1 MKNEEQ
7 NLIEPQTGALN
18 ICHVISRLERMR
30 DKLNK
35 EIYNNKTEL
44 KRICKHLDTEK
55 KQEYIEGSYYD
66 RAEYITKKVC
76 KICGTELSKSSTSGG
91 YG

>member
-7 NLIEPQTGALN
+7 NLIEPQTEVLN
-18 ICHVISRLERMR
+18 ICHVISRLERRR

-35 EIYNNKTEL
+35 EIYDNKTEL
-44 KRICKHLDTEK
+44 KRICKHFETEK
-55 KQEYIEGSYYD
+55 KEEYIEGSYYD

>member
-7 NLIEPQTGALN
+7 KLIEPQAEVLN
-18 ICHVISRLERMR
+18 ICHVISRLERRR

-35 EIYNNKTEL
+35 EIFDNKTEL
-44 KRICKHLDTEK
+44 KRICKHFDTEK
-55 KQEYIEGSYYD
+55 KEEYIEGNYYD

>member
-7 NLIEPQTGALN
+7 NLIESQAEALS
-18 ICHVISRLERMR
+18 ICHVIRRLEHKR
-30 DKLNK
+30 DKLNR
-35 EIYNNKTEL
+35 EIYDNKTEL
-44 KRICKHLDTEK
+44 KRICKHFETEK
-55 KQEYIEGSYYD
+55 KEEYIEGSYYD

>member
-7 NLIEPQTGALN
+7 NLIEPQTEALN
-18 ICHVISRLERMR
+18 ICRVISRLERRR

-35 EIYNNKTEL
+35 EIYDNKTEL
-44 KRICKHLDTEK
+44 KRICKHFETEK
-55 KQEYIEGSYYD
+55 KEEYIEGSYYD

>member
-7 NLIEPQTGALN
+7 KLIEPQTEALN
-18 ICHVISRLERMR
+18 IYHVISRLERRR

-35 EIYNNKTEL
+35 EIYDNKTEL
-44 KRICKHLDTEK
+44 NRICKHFETERK
-55 KQEYIEGSYYD
+55 EEYIEGSYYD
-66 RAEYITKKVC
+66 RAEHITKIVC

-91 YG
+91 YS

>member
-1 MKNEEQ
+1 MEEQ
-7 NLIEPQTGALN
+7 KLIEPQAEALN
-18 ICHVISRLERMR
+18 IWLVISRLERRR

-35 EIYNNKTEL
+35 EIYDKKTEL
-44 KRICKHLDTEK
+44 KRICKHFDTEK
-55 KQEYIEGSYYD
+55 KEEYIEGSYYD

>member
-7 NLIEPQTGALN
+7 NLIEPQTEVLN
-18 ICHVISRLERMR
+18 ICHVISRLERRR

-35 EIYNNKTEL
+35 EIYDNKTEL
-44 KRICKHLDTEK
+44 KRICKHFETEK
-55 KQEYIEGSYYD
+55 KEEDIEGSYYD

>member
-7 NLIEPQTGALN
+7 NLIEPQTEALN
-18 ICHVISRLERMR
+18 ICRVISRLERRR

-35 EIYNNKTEL
+35 EIYDNKAVL
-44 KRICKHLDTEK
+44 KRICKHFETEK
-55 KQEYIEGSYYD
+55 KEEYIEGSYYD

>member
-7 NLIEPQTGALN
+7 NLIEPQTEALN
-18 ICHVISRLERMR
+18 ICRVISRLERRR

-35 EIYNNKTEL
+35 EIHDNKAVL
-44 KRICKHLDTEK
+44 KRICKHFETEK
-55 KQEYIEGSYYD
+55 KEEYIEGSYYD

>member
-7 NLIEPQTGALN
+7 KLIEPQTEALN
-18 ICHVISRLERMR
+18 ICHVISRLERRR
-30 DKLNK
+30 DKINK
-35 EIYNNKTEL
+35 EIYDKKTEL
-44 KRICKHLDTEK
+44 KRICKHFDTEK
-55 KQEYIEGSYYD
+55 KEEYIEGSYYD

>member
-7 NLIEPQTGALN
+7 NLIEPQTEALN
-18 ICHVISRLERMR
+18 ICRVISRLERRR

-35 EIYNNKTEL
+35 EIHYNKDVL
-44 KRICKHLDTEK
+44 KLICKHFETEK
-55 KQEYIEGSYYD
+55 KEEYIEGSYYD
-66 RAEYITKKVC
+66 RSEYITKKVC

>member
-1 MKNEEQ
+1 MKNKEQ
-7 NLIEPQTGALN
+7 NLIEPQTEVLN
-18 ICHVISRLERMR
+18 ICHVISRLERRR

-35 EIYNNKTEL
+35 EIYDNKAEL
-44 KRICKHLDTEK
+44 KRICKHFETEK
-55 KQEYIEGSYYD
+55 KEEYIEGSYYD
-66 RAEYITKKVC
+66 RAEYITKNVC

>member
-7 NLIEPQTGALN
+7 NLIELQTEALN
-18 ICHVISRLERMR
+18 ICHVISRLERRR

-35 EIYNNKTEL
+35 EIYDNKTEL
-44 KRICKHLDTEK
+44 KRICKHFETEEK
-55 KQEYIEGSYYD
+55 EEYIEGSYYD

>member
-1 MKNEEQ
+1 MKSKEQ
-7 NLIEPQTGALN
+7 NLIEPQTEALN
-18 ICHVISRLERMR
+18 ICRVISRLERRR

-35 EIYNNKTEL
+35 ELSDKRTEL
-44 KRICKHLDTEK
+44 KQICKHSETEK
-55 KQEYIEGSYYD
+55 KEEYIEGSYYD
-66 RAEYITKKVC
+66 RAEYITKIVC

>member
-7 NLIEPQTGALN
+7 NLIEPQTEALN
-18 ICHVISRLERMR
+18 ICQVISRLERRR

-35 EIYNNKTEL
+35 EIDDNKTKL
-44 KRICKHLDTEK
+44 KRICKHFETEK
-55 KQEYIEGSYYD
+55 KEEYIEGSYYD